1 MDPCLSA
8 IFKASLP
15 KSVAKRYKP
24 LRSAVAGKVQ
34 KKPRAVPVDM
44 PWLAGR
50 IILPE
55 YLILEYKQTPT
66 VAPVG
71 CTVYGH
77 EARGE
82 DKGRERSHRESNHV
96 H

>member
-24 LRSAVAGKVQ
+24 LRSAVADKVQ